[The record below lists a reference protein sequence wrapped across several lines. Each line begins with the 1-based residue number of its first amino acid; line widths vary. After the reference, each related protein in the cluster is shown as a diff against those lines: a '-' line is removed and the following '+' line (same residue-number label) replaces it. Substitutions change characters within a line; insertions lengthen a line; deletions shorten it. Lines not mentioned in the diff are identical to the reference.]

1 MENVIF
7 MCAVLRSLLFNIYIY
22 KYIYIYI
29 YICDIFFEMPIS
41 NDFAFAVYVDHNTLY
56 TCSSN
61 IENVLVEKIIH

>member
-1 MENVIF
+1 M
-7 MCAVLRSLLFNIYIY
+7 LLSCVPFYDHFYSIYIY
-22 KYIYIYI
+22 INIYIYI